1 MEKLCGYVFKTM
13 RVDIYWDIYR
23 YTFHKSSNL
32 RRVWLCFILCLDIP
46 YPCSRSL
53 YVIFVCLVTQT
64 YSTLCDPMDHTPPGS
79 PVHGDSSGKNTG
91 LGCHALLQ
99 GTFLTQEENPDFPH
113 YMWILYWL
121 SHQRNEVSVTQS
133 CPTLCD
139 PMGYTAHGILQAIKL
154 SPCNI

>member
-46 YPCSRSL
+46 YPYRRSL

-64 YSTLCDPMDHTPPGS
+64 CSTLRLHGPYPIRLLCPWGFFRKEYWIGLSCPPPGDLPHPGIEPRFPS
-79 PVHGDSSGKNTG
+79 LHVDS
-91 LGCHALLQ
+91 LL
-99 GTFLTQEENPDFPH
+99 TEPP
-113 YMWILYWL
+113 
-121 SHQRNEVSVTQS
+121 R
-133 CPTLCD
+133 
-139 PMGYTAHGILQAIKL
+139 K
-154 SPCNI
+154 